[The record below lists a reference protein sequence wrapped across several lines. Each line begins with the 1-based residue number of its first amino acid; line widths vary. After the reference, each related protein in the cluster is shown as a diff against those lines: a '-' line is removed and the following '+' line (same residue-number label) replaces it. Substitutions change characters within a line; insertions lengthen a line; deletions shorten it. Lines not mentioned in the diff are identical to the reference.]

1 MFMIIVI
8 FSNIQMEHTKGAQN
22 IKYTQIQEKAVHE
35 AIFTGIYSNP
45 VYGAYSILPQIS
57 PPWRPPSYSVL
68 PEAVGSGAPVLGS
81 SASAPDHVCILGLG
95 NHSLCR

>member
-1 MFMIIVI
+1 MQQELKT
-8 FSNIQMEHTKGAQN
+8 SN
-22 IKYTQIQEKAVHE
+22 TQSYKRKQCMRT
-35 AIFTGIYSNP
+35 IFTGIYSNP
-45 VYGAYSILPQIS
+45 VYGVYNVLPQIS

>member
-1 MFMIIVI
+1 M
-8 FSNIQMEHTKGAQN
+8 QLEHATGAQN
-22 IKYTQIQEKAVHE
+22 IKYTKLQEKAVHE
-35 AIFTGIYSNP
+35 DNFYRNLQQSFMG
-45 VYGAYSILPQIS
+45 VYSILPQIS